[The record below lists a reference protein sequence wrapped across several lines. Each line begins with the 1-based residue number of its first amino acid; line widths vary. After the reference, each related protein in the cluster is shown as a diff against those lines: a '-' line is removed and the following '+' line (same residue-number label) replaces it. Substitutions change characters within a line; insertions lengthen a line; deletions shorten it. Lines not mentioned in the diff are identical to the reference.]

1 MKKNL
6 QTYGSCVKRCLF
18 DMMYDILDTYSNK
31 YDNTIKIKC
40 IYVKSNSY
48 PEYNVDSNAK
58 DPKFKIDYHVRTSK
72 YKNIFAKGYAPS
84 WSKEVL

>member
-1 MKKNL
+1 MI
-6 QTYGSCVKRCLF
+6 
-18 DMMYDILDTYSNK
+18 YDILDAYGNK
-31 YDNTIKIKC
+31 HDNTIKKKS

-58 DPKFKIDYHVRTSK
+58 DPKFKTDYHVRTQK
-72 YKNIFAKGYAPS
+72 YKNVFAEGYAPS